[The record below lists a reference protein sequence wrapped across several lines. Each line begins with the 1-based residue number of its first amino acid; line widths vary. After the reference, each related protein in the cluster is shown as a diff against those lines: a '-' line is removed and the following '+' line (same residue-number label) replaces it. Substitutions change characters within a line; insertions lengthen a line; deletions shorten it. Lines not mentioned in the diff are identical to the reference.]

1 MKPYHTI
8 LTHPGGAH
16 RDEFLA
22 CSVLLAVSPA
32 PILRRE
38 ATGEDLDDLQI
49 VVVDVGHRHEPERNN
64 FDHHHFPA
72 DHPPACSL
80 SLVLDH
86 LGLYADA
93 RQACEWLEPAEW
105 FDCRGPIATA
115 EWLGIERSMVN
126 RLGSP
131 MDATLLRRFARSSR
145 LEAGDPLWEIMR
157 MIGSDLLDYVR
168 SVRERL
174 AFVTEHSRMWTLGT
188 AAGPAQIL
196 FLPRMDALPDDLS
209 GGMEA
214 FLETSGLAD
223 EVIGMVYPDRR
234 NTGYGLSRFRDNPRL
249 DFTRLAGMPGVH
261 FTHARGFLAKTSATE
276 TDELRE
282 LLRLALV

>member
-1 MKPYHTI
+1 MTPFHTI

-38 ATGEDLDDLQI
+38 ATADDLDDDQI
-49 VVVDVGHRHEPERNN
+49 VVVDVGHRHEPEQNN
-64 FDHHHFPA
+64 FDHHQFPA

-80 SLVLDH
+80 SLVLDR

-93 RQACEWLEPAEW
+93 QQACEWLEPAEW

-115 EWLGIERSMVN
+115 EWLGIERSIVN

-131 MDATLLRRFARSSR
+131 MDVTLLRRFARSGR
-145 LEAGDPLWEIMR
+145 LDAGDPLWEIMR
-157 MIGSDLLDYVR
+157 MVGTDLLDFVR
-168 SVRERL
+168 STRERR
-174 AFVTEHSRMWTLGT
+174 AFIAEHSRIWSLEAVGDSVK
-188 AAGPAQIL
+188 IL
-196 FLPRMDALPDDLS
+196 FLPRMESLPDDLS

-214 FLETSGLAD
+214 YVEASGLAG
-223 EVIGMVYPDRR
+223 EIVGLVYPDRR
-234 NTGYGLSRFRDNPRL
+234 NTGYGLARFRDNARL
-249 DFTRLAGMPGVH
+249 DFTRLAGIPSVH
-261 FTHARGFLAKTSATE
+261 FTHARGFLAKTSAPE
-276 TDELRE
+276 LDELRE
-282 LLRLALV
+282 LLRGALV